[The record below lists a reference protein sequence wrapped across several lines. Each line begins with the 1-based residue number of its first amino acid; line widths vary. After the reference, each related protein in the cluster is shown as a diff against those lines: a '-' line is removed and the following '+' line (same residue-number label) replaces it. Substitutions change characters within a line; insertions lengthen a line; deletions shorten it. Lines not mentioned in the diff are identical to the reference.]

1 MDVVRNENGSYSAH
15 VFARQAIHIVENH
28 AKQSQNKVHKHYI
41 FPFVS
46 KDHIFTVR
54 IGSILNPLVRKF
66 SEDTRKKGKGAETG
80 ASQDWRSFY
89 LSHMIGLKG
98 SHMTKVHC
106 SLASEW
112 NRLFILWICG
122 AKYSLFVVP
131 HTGMI
136 YNRLSDLSHASICFS
151 YECDSGIIGYNLT
164 DRSLF
169 LVCSLSFSTC
179 HFNQFMVPY
188 KPQNST
194 LTNTASSRTRQ
205 DELMLVSAACV
216 CASCIQYFSVWCGV
230 SYLWGFCI
238 YPFPLRH

>member
-136 YNRLSDLSHASICFS
+136 YNRLSNLSHTIICFS
-151 YECDSGIIGYNLT
+151 DECDSGIIGYNLT
-164 DRSLF
+164 DRGFVSCLQPLF
-169 LVCSLSFSTC
+169 LYLPFQSVHGPLQAPEQYTDKYRFIK
-179 HFNQFMVPY
+179 N
-188 KPQNST
+188 K
-194 LTNTASSRTRQ
+194 ARRTYAGQ
-205 DELMLVSAACV
+205 CCLCV
-216 CASCIQYFSVWCGV
+216 RKLYTV
-230 SYLWGFCI
+230 L
-238 YPFPLRH
+238 